1 MPLPV
6 RRAERGSNPRSIQ
19 RWDPF
24 REFDQLQQEM
34 GRLVEGV
41 WSQSGEGDGQ
51 LWVPFAD
58 IEETDDAWVIEAEA
72 PGARRED
79 INVELHES
87 ELVITGDIKEKER
100 TGVIRRR
107 TRRTGHF
114 EYRVT
119 LPGPVDAENVEAN
132 LDDGV
137 LTVRVPKSEQARP
150 HRIEVKAG

>member
-6 RRAERGSNPRSIQ
+6 QRAERSSNARSVQ

-34 GRLVEGV
+34 GRLLEGV
-41 WSQSGEGDGQ
+41 WSQSGDRNGD
-51 LWVPFAD
+51 LWVPLAD

-72 PGARRED
+72 PGARRQD
-79 INVELHES
+79 INVELRES
-87 ELVITGDIKEKER
+87 ELVITGEIKEKER
-100 TGVIRRR
+100 KGVIRRR
-107 TRRTGHF
+107 TRRAGEF

-119 LPGPVDAENVEAN
+119 LPGPVDAEHVEAN

-137 LTVRVPKSEQARP
+137 LTVRVPKAEQARP